1 MREKYES
8 LPLTE
13 LKAVAKTRGIK
24 GLSGMKKEEV
34 IEAMLLEDKKL
45 KEERETKE
53 SAPSPEIA
61 QLDSGVSVT
70 GILEVMSDGFGFIR
84 SDNYMPGENDIY
96 VAPAQ
101 IRKFGLKTGD
111 IITGNTKSVP

>member
-53 SAPSPEIA
+53 YE
-61 QLDSGVSVT
+61 
-70 GILEVMSDGFGFIR
+70 
-84 SDNYMPGENDIY
+84 
-96 VAPAQ
+96 
-101 IRKFGLKTGD
+101 
-111 IITGNTKSVP
+111 